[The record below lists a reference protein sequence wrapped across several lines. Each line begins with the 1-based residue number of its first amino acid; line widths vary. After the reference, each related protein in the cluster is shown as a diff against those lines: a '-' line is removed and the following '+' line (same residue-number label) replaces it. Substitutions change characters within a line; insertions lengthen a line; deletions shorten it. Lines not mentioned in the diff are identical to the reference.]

1 MSSQEHSM
9 KLFNRENDR
18 TNLIGLKSLRTNEV
32 FCFIGNF
39 FEITFKLL
47 PQIVAR
53 KGVYYDII
61 LKRSFA
67 MNSEITMSVSSLT
80 RTKDD
85 KAIYVLFTDKERS
98 AEISLPELK
107 VLSNNGFSADELK
120 KLTEYVDGQ
129 RDYIYSIAKKVDPM
143 KAFMGKKQGE

>member
-1 MSSQEHSM
+1 
-9 KLFNRENDR
+9 
-18 TNLIGLKSLRTNEV
+18 
-32 FCFIGNF
+32 
-39 FEITFKLL
+39 
-47 PQIVAR
+47 
-53 KGVYYDII
+53 
-61 LKRSFA
+61 

-107 VLSNNGFSADELK
+107 ILSNNGFSVDELK

-129 RDYIYSIAKKVDPM
+129 RDHIYSIAKKVDPM

>member
-1 MSSQEHSM
+1 M
-9 KLFNRENDR
+9 KLSDTENDG

-32 FCFIGNF
+32 F
-39 FEITFKLL
+39 LH
-47 PQIVAR
+47 QIVAR
-53 KGVYYDII
+53 KGVYYGII

-67 MNSEITMSVSSLT
+67 MNSEITMCVSSLT

-107 VLSNNGFSADELK
+107 VLSNNGFSVDELK
-120 KLTEYVDGQ
+120 KLIEYVDGQ